1 MDDILKY
8 GVFGVA
14 KPLVDKLTDSGLS
27 QEQVDQQIKSA
38 LDKQKA
44 DQEKSMSQQQGM
56 GQPSMMKKGGKVTR
70 SSASKR
76 ADGCCTKGFTRA

>member
-8 GVFGVA
+8 GLGAAAPVI
-14 KPLVDKLTDSGLS
+14 DKFLDKGLS

-44 DQEKSMSQQQGM
+44 DQEKSMA
-56 GQPSMMKKGGKVTR
+56 QPTAMKKGGKVR

-76 ADGCCTKGFTRA
+76 ADGCVVKGFTRA

>member
-27 QEQVDQQIKSA
+27 QEQVDQQIKGA
-38 LDKQKA
+38 LEKQKA
-44 DQEKSMSQQQGM
+44 DQEKSMMQQQGM
-56 GQPSMMKKGGKVTR
+56 GQPRTMKKGGKVR

-76 ADGCCTKGFTRA
+76 ADGCAVKGFTRA

>member
-1 MDDILKY
+1 MDDIFKY
-8 GVFGVA
+8 GLGA
-14 KPLVDKLTDSGLS
+14 AAPIVDKFLDRGLS
-27 QEQVDQQIKSA
+27 QDQVDQQIKNA

-44 DQEKSMSQQQGM
+44 DQEKSMAEQQGM

-76 ADGCCTKGFTRA
+76 ADGCAVKGFTRA